1 MLQLQAVHDHYLS
14 CTSQLVHERS
24 DLKSQLSTNLHVA
37 ALGMQRSLE
46 RSRIVANGL
55 VQKMQRNLHNL
66 TDAFVAMTR
75 EWMVNVLRPFQV
87 AVITMQTHQVGAHIL
102 QDCPVLHLLC
112 FLTMLARRSE
122 ISKLAG
128 SRC

>member
-1 MLQLQAVHDHYLS
+1 MRSRVDHLRALQAGAIVTRTQVLQLQAVHDHYLS

-37 ALGMQRSLE
+37 ALGMQRSLG

-87 AVITMQTHQVGAHIL
+87 TT
-102 QDCPVLHLLC
+102 DKLC
-112 FLTMLARRSE
+112 SAAPCL
-122 ISKLAG
+122 
-128 SRC
+128 